1 MRSRLLAALT
11 VVMLAVAA
19 CVGCGDNK
27 MQYVRMSLGGQDVLG
42 VSRSG
47 VPIQGIVLFFHG
59 MDRDESV
66 LDFDD
71 SHRELTATLA
81 DAGYAVVA
89 GSAGGNVWGNAAS
102 QRMYTDLAVGSAQHY
117 RADKFYFLAES
128 MGTIAAMNVLAHN
141 AQMNVAG
148 MVGINPLLNLDSM
161 PSKYYE
167 QAKDANAGVPIAQVN
182 PLDLPANSM
191 AGKNLR
197 FYVTPDDQLVPTE
210 QNTNAFSKKFGATA
224 NISVVKCTGEHMDAS
239 CIQGK
244 DIVEW
249 YSSLDPR

>member
-1 MRSRLLAALT
+1 VRSKLLVALA
-11 VVMLAVAA
+11 VLIVAVAA
-19 CVGCGDNK
+19 CVGCNDK
-27 MQYVRMSLGGQDVLG
+27 QLQYVRMTLGGQDVLG

-47 VPIQGIVLFFHG
+47 VTVQGIVLFFHG
-59 MDRDESV
+59 MDRDQSV

-71 SHRELTATLA
+71 AHRELTATLA

-102 QRMYTDLAVGSAQHY
+102 QQMYLDLAVGAAEHY
-117 RADKFYFLAES
+117 RVDKFYFLAES
-128 MGTIAAMNVLAHN
+128 MGTIAAMNLFAHN
-141 AQMNVAG
+141 KVANVAG
-148 MVGINPLLNLDSM
+148 MVGINPLLNLGSM
-161 PSKYYE
+161 PPKYYQ
-167 QAKDANAGVPIAQVN
+167 QAQDANAGVPIPEVN
-182 PLDLPANSM
+182 PLDLPAASM

-197 FYVTPDDQLVPTE
+197 FYVTPDDQLVPTP
-210 QNTNAFSKKFGATA
+210 QNANVFEKKFGGAA
-224 NISVVKCTGEHMDAS
+224 NISTVKCTGEHMDAS